1 MQADRTRFEGPRHI
15 DHALVGTAAP
25 VKLRVLLRFDK
36 RPVHH
41 YVYGSKERQI
51 CNLLEAVAGV
61 QPDGLVR
68 CCGNPSQSISML
80 GIRLRMVVET

>member
-15 DHALVGTAAP
+15 DHALVGAAAP

-61 QPDGLVR
+61 QPDGLDRKTRPDFLRQRSDLLTVR
-68 CCGNPSQSISML
+68 
-80 GIRLRMVVET
+80 VE